1 MATSNKEPWL
11 TALVSSAAAWVVWHL
26 TRRSSSKKKKRNRI
40 ERIKKLK
47 KSYCVD
53 QTNSGDG
60 NFKSVDNSTK
70 MPEISKFSDNISI
83 PSETATELNYG
94 RSHSI
99 PLPPSP
105 PPLQPVSQS
114 PLQNLNQHRSKRT
127 NCRRKRNATC
137 RLSRRKDTA
146 MFYKI
151 LRSYTAPSP
160 NRTHQHRTNAL
171 SSSHHRFPRSGSM
184 SMDSSEYVTS
194 RACSQVESDA
204 SVTSSPHINFSHGQY
219 RNFHQ
224 TNSSLSGLE
233 DTTTSAELYSDHGG
247 GRYYGRRSISE
258 ELFRQQR
265 THLQARPQLHQNNTE
280 QKYYP
285 RIPPPCHI

>member
-1 MATSNKEPWL
+1 MQ
-11 TALVSSAAAWVVWHL
+11 
-26 TRRSSSKKKKRNRI
+26 KKKKKTRI
-40 ERIKKLK
+40 ERIKTLK
-47 KSYCVD
+47 KSYCVN

-60 NFKSVDNSTK
+60 NFRSAGNSTK
-70 MPEISKFSDNISI
+70 IPETSNFSDNVSL

-94 RSHSI
+94 SRSHSI

-105 PPLQPVSQS
+105 PPLQPASQS
-114 PLQNLNQHRSKRT
+114 PLQNLNQHRSKKT
-127 NCRRKRNATC
+127 NCRRKRNTTC

-151 LRSYTAPSP
+151 LRTYTASSS
-160 NRTHQHRTNAL
+160 NRTHQNRPNT
-171 SSSHHRFPRSGSM
+171 SSSSHRFPRSGSM
-184 SMDSSEYVTS
+184 SMDSSEYRTS
-194 RACSQVESDA
+194 HACSQVESDA

-224 TNSSLSGLE
+224 TNSSLSGLD
-233 DTTTSAELYSDHGG
+233 DTTTSATELNSDNGG
-247 GRYYGRRSISE
+247 RRYYGRRSISE

-265 THLQARPQLHQNNTE
+265 NHLQARPELHQNNTE